1 MKVLFATLNA
11 QYIHS
16 SLALAYLKSYCQGDF
31 ADLHLMEY
39 TINDNPGDIL
49 YSVYRI
55 RPDVLCFSCYIWNIE
70 DILNLCRDF
79 KAIVPQCTIVLGG
92 PEASY
97 AADELLRRY
106 PQINIVVRGEGEQTT
121 KELLQ
126 ALSEGQALRGIAGIS
141 YREDQMV
148 CHNEDRAPLTNLDI
162 IPFPY
167 EDLSAYQNRVVYYET
182 SRGCPFGC
190 SYCLSAAEKGLRY
203 FSLERVKHDLE
214 ILMHSDVREIKLVD
228 RTFNSDEKRSR
239 AIMSFIAENQPSCR
253 FHFEIC
259 GDRLSDDMVDYL
271 TTIPPGLFEFE
282 IGVQSTHEPALQA
295 IHRRQDWKRLQSNME
310 RLKTAA
316 NIHLHLDLIA
326 GLPQEGYRE
335 FSNSF
340 NQVYN
345 LKPHMLQLG
354 FLKLLKGSPLW
365 KEADRHGYVWQARAP
380 YQVLANRYIS
390 YAELAHLQLVEN
402 LLNRYYN
409 RGRFVTT
416 LDYMAGEVYAG
427 KAFDFYSDL
436 ADFWEERDL
445 FSRGHRDREEY
456 TILKDFV
463 LNRHPDHG
471 ATVNE
476 YLKYDYLKNFTNH
489 DLPPGLDCHNP
500 PNRNEIQRRL
510 LGDPAVAALLS
521 TGDNGEEIPL
531 KVGRKGLHLEYF
543 LINPLN
549 GSVAAKPLPL
559 LFYYPDNRPPARV
572 MVANDIMY

>member
-16 SLALAYLKSYCQGDF
+16 SLALACLNSYCQGEF

-39 TINDNPGDIL
+39 TINDNPRDIL
-49 YSVYRI
+49 YSIFRI
-55 RPDVLCFSCYIWNIE
+55 RPEVLCFSCYIWNIE
-70 DILNLCRDF
+70 AILNLCRDF

-92 PEASY
+92 PEASF
-97 AADELLRRY
+97 AADDLLQRY

-141 YREDQMV
+141 YREGLMV
-148 CHNEDRAPLTNLDI
+148 RHNEDRPPLTNLDI

-190 SYCLSAAEKGLRY
+190 SYCLSAADQGLRY

-214 ILMHSDVREIKLVD
+214 ILMHGDVREIKLVD

-239 AIMSFIAENQPSCR
+239 AIMSFIADNQPNCR

-259 GDRLSDDMVDYL
+259 GDRLSDDMVDFL

-310 RLKTAA
+310 RLKVAG

-335 FSNSF
+335 FSHSF

-345 LKPHMLQLG
+345 LHPDMLQLG

-365 KEADRHGYVWQARAP
+365 EEADRHEYVRQAKAP

-390 YAELAHLQLVEN
+390 YAELAHLQQVEN

-409 RGRFVTT
+409 RGRFAST
-416 LDYMAGEVYAG
+416 LDYMTSEVYEG

-436 ADFWEERDL
+436 ADFWEEREL

-463 LNRHPDHG
+463 LNRHPDLK

-476 YLKYDYLKNFTNH
+476 YLKYDYLKNFINH

-500 PNRNEIQRRL
+500 PNRNEIQRQL
-510 LGDPAVAALLS
+510 LGDPSVITALS
-521 TGDNGEEIPL
+521 SWDDEETVPFTAG
-531 KVGRKGLHLEYF
+531 KKNLHLEYF
-543 LINPLN
+543 LINPRDGKPLEE
-549 GSVAAKPLPL
+549 PLPL

-572 MVANDIMY
+572 LVVSVQ